1 MGEIDNMIE
10 DKVKVMVVEP
20 KKEDRELYIR
30 LLSTLN
36 ELEIEGVV
44 SGKEAFEK
52 IKKSPPDILVADI
65 HIPDIDGV
73 ELCRRLK
80 SDPDSELYE
89 IYVIIVSDKKGKD
102 EKIKCMSEGADDY
115 LTKPI
120 DPDELIA
127 RVKVASRIAMHTKR
141 TELEYKK
148 MFSKIDVLLIQEGGC
163 APGYNPVT
171 AFITYHLE
179 SMGRKVYATKEG
191 FRSLVNGRDEDFVRL
206 VYDPELYKKLD
217 HIPGVIHVAPLSEAP
232 GALLRGERFP
242 DFVKKELQKKAAE
255 NILEREVKV
264 IVAIGGNGTF
274 KGISSLCDFLPT
286 GIQIFFVPV
295 TIDSDIAGTECIGEN
310 TGIEMGAEKIRR
322 YMADART
329 HKRVYI
335 IEMMGASSGFHALHS
350 CLGARAHLAVL
361 PNSKI
366 DHKKVVEAI
375 NKREDG
381 CVIVVAEG
389 YKREERKKKGLNAAE
404 YFYQE
409 LLATGIPIKRRVVCE
424 PFSRDI
430 RGAPP
435 NNQDITLAQR
445 MAYNVA
451 RYIKAGASRLMPAVS
466 SGREYAIPF
475 SEIKID
481 NIVEEDLLV
490 LSDRLTNRNYMEQE
504 DED

>member
-1 MGEIDNMIE
+1 MIE
-10 DKVKVMVVEP
+10 DKIKVLVVEE
-20 KKEDRELYIR
+20 KDEDRNLYIR
-30 LLSTLN
+30 LLSTL
-36 ELEIEGVV
+36 EDLEIEGVR
-44 SGKEAFEK
+44 SGKDALEK
-52 IKKSPPDILVADI
+52 IQESPPDIIVSDI
-65 HIPDIDGV
+65 NAPDINGI
-73 ELCRRLK
+73 ELCKKLK
-80 SDPDSELYE
+80 NSSDPALSE
-89 IYVIIVSDKKGKD
+89 IYVIIVSDRKGKD
-102 EKIKCMSEGADDY
+102 EKIRCMSEGADDY
-115 LTKPI
+115 LTKPV

-127 RVKVASRIAMHTKR
+127 RVKVAARICSHMKR
-141 TELEYKK
+141 TELEYRR
-148 MFSKIDVLLIQEGGC
+148 MFSEIDVLLIQEGGC

-179 SMGRKVYATKEG
+179 NMGRKVYATREG
-191 FRSLVNGRDEDFVRL
+191 FRSLVSGKDEDFVRL

-217 HIPGVIHVAPLSEAP
+217 HIPGVIHAAPLSEAR

-242 DFVKKELQKKAAE
+242 DFKKKELQKKAAE
-255 NILEREVKV
+255 TIKKRKVKA
-264 IVAIGGNGTF
+264 IIAIGGNGTF
-274 KGISSLCDFLPT
+274 KGIKALCDLIPT
-286 GIQIFFVPV
+286 SIQVFFIPV

-322 YMADART
+322 YLADART

-335 IEMMGASSGFHALHS
+335 IEMMGADSGFHALHS

-375 NKREDG
+375 NRKEDG

-389 YKREERKKKGLNAAE
+389 YKREERRKKGINMNAAE
-404 YFYQE
+404 YFYKE
-409 LLATGIPIKRRVVCE
+409 LLEKGGEIKKRVICE

-430 RGAPP
+430 RGAAP

-451 RYIKAGASRLMPAVS
+451 RYLKAGASRLMPAVS

-475 SEIKID
+475 SEIRTD
-481 NIVEEDLLV
+481 NMVEKDLLV
-490 LSDRLTNRNYMEQE
+490 LADRLTGSYVEKE
-504 DED
+504 DEE

>member
-1 MGEIDNMIE
+1 MIE
-10 DKVKVMVVEP
+10 DKVSIMVVEP
-20 KKEDRELYIR
+20 NKEDRDLYIQ
-30 LLSTLN
+30 LLSTLEN
-36 ELEIEGVV
+36 LDIEGFS
-44 SGKEAFEK
+44 SGKEAFER
-52 IKKSPPDILVADI
+52 IKRFPPDILVANID
-65 HIPDIDGV
+65 IPDMDGV

-80 SDPDSELYE
+80 SDPNSELCE
-89 IYVIIVSDKKGKD
+89 IYVIIVSEKKGKD
-102 EKIKCMSEGADDY
+102 EKIRCMSEGADDY

-127 RVKVASRIAMHTKR
+127 RVKVAARIATHTKR
-141 TELEYKK
+141 IDLEYKK

-179 SMGRKVYATKEG
+179 GMGRKVYATKEG
-191 FRSLVNGRDEDFVRL
+191 FRSLVQGEDEDFVRL
-206 VYDPELYKKLD
+206 VYDPDLYKKMD
-217 HIPGVIHVAPLSEAP
+217 HIPGVIHVAPFSEAP
-232 GALLRGERFP
+232 GAFLRGERYP
-242 DFVKKELQKKAAE
+242 DFVKRELQKRAAK
-255 NILEREVKV
+255 NIIERDVKV

-274 KGISSLCDFLPT
+274 KGISSLCNLLPT
-286 GIQIFFVPV
+286 AIQVFFVPV

-389 YKREERKKKGLNAAE
+389 YKREERNQKGVTDNAAV
-404 YFYQE
+404 YFYKE
-409 LLATGIPIKRRVVCE
+409 LLATGISINRRVVCE

-430 RGAPP
+430 RGATP

-466 SGREYAIPF
+466 SGKEYAIPF
-475 SEIKID
+475 SEIKTD
-481 NIVEEDLLV
+481 NMVEEDLLV

-504 DED
+504 NED